1 MKKAREPLSA
11 SLPDLRGAKL
21 TRRVILFLLALA
33 VAVGAFA
40 FGVRGLLS
48 ADPGWTVIEADG
60 SGGLSCANE
69 FVLRV
74 DLGAGGRD
82 PGGDRRGAIAA
93 YTRAAARAWQLFT
106 PDSPV
111 EETVNIWW
119 LNAHP
124 NTEVPVEP
132 LLYRALSSSLA
143 GGRHLYLGPL
153 YENADALFASQSD
166 AEAAA
171 CDPRL
176 NADTAA
182 FTAQVLSYIQDP
194 AHITLELLDDS
205 RVCLRV
211 SDDYRAFALEQ
222 GLTRYLDFSWMRNAY
237 AADAIADALTE
248 AGLVIFQLT
257 SRDGWS
263 RYGGTVETAHALYT
277 PTAQGLALAGQALIS
292 SPAATAYLTRFP
304 LSREGRYYTYADGSQ
319 RTAWLS
325 PADGLDHNPWDALL
339 LQSAAC
345 CADLLPA
352 ALSVWVDGDTA
363 ELKALHPAT
372 GVSWLVSDGGEI
384 TLDPEAAFVFQAAE

>member
-132 LLYRALSSSLA
+132 LLYRGNPVGLLYRLRLRSEPELDSLLSHADLGRYLELTRMRPCSS
-143 GGRHLYLGPL
+143 
-153 YENADALFASQSD
+153 
-166 AEAAA
+166 
-171 CDPRL
+171 
-176 NADTAA
+176 
-182 FTAQVLSYIQDP
+182 DP
-194 AHITLELLDDS
+194 AVYT
-205 RVCLRV
+205 
-211 SDDYRAFALEQ
+211 RAVNRGEGFTPP
-222 GLTRYLDFSWMRNAY
+222 GLFFGLFYAWYLDN
-237 AADAIADALTE
+237 
-248 AGLVIFQLT
+248 
-257 SRDGWS
+257 
-263 RYGGTVETAHALYT
+263 
-277 PTAQGLALAGQALIS
+277 ALAPNIEYKMAIMRHAKSAMIPEQW
-292 SPAATAYLTRFP
+292 RM
-304 LSREGRYYTYADGSQ
+304 SRR
-319 RTAWLS
+319 R
-325 PADGLDHNPWDALL
+325 
-339 LQSAAC
+339 
-345 CADLLPA
+345 
-352 ALSVWVDGDTA
+352 GDTVA
-363 ELKALHPAT
+363 FFRDK
-372 GVSWLVSDGGEI
+372 VFGG
-384 TLDPEAAFVFQAAE
+384 DEA